1 MKFLIDAQLPQIIS
15 DWLIEANFDSIHAL
29 QLPHKNHSQDSEICK
44 IADDQNRIIV
54 TKDSDFLDSNI
65 IKGSPELL
73 LIINTGN
80 VKNRE
85 LMSYYEITLR
95 KSLNYLKSI
104 KSLK

>member
-15 DWLIEANFDSIHAL
+15 NWLNEAGFDSIHTL
-29 QLPHKNHSQDSEICK
+29 QLLQKNHSQDSEICK

-65 IKGSPELL
+65 ITGSPKLL

-80 VKNRE
+80 IKNRE
-85 LMSYYEITLR
+85 LMSLLR
-95 KSLNYLKSI
+95 NNIDKIAQHVLSD
-104 KSLK
+104 